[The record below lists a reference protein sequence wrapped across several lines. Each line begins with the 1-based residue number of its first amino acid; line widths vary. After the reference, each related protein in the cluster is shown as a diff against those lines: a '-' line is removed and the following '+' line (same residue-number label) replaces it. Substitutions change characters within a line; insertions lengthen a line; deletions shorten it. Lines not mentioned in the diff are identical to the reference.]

1 MKIKI
6 KFDSNEATHFCDKEM
21 PTAGSNCT
29 FLESMSI
36 LLLRKA
42 KTTG

>member
-6 KFDSNEATHFCDKEM
+6 KFDSNEAAHFCDKKM
-21 PTAGSNCT
+21 STAGSNCT

-36 LLLRKA
+36 LLSRKA